1 VWRTQ
6 KKEVGVSREVD
17 LLPAIARL
25 LNVLLV
31 RQANMLLREGVL
43 QFRYVLGAEFCV
55 RESSELD
62 SSGNVPLLFNQ
73 NVTSTVAIGEE
84 SEK

>member
-1 VWRTQ
+1 
-6 KKEVGVSREVD
+6 
-17 LLPAIARL
+17 
-25 LNVLLV
+25 
-31 RQANMLLREGVL
+31 MLLREGVL

-73 NVTSTVAIGEE
+73 NVTSTGAIGEE